1 MRYDEMGNVTET
13 VGPEGSSTGF
23 AWSYGAPDSLVDDE
37 HNIYFPRRSFEQSG
51 TGLFHIPKG
60 LVEYNN
66 GEYVGVVEENIVS
79 PYYAFIEW
87 TKRKMEGRP
96 YG

>member
-1 MRYDEMGNVTET
+1 M
-13 VGPEGSSTGF
+13 
-23 AWSYGAPDSLVDDE
+23 DDE